1 MGVFIR
7 EVESIVG
14 LSKKNIR
21 YYEEVGLIKPDR
33 DNTND
38 YRIYRDEDIRK
49 LKVIKF
55 FRELDVPIRE
65 IKMLDAGEKTIRE
78 CMNERITKIER
89 EEEKYRKIKRM
100 CLEIAEFNGTFDS
113 IDITEYLE
121 EINILNKEGF
131 TMRDVRVNKSKK
143 IRGALF
149 SSLIFSLFFLSLG
162 GMISYFQFTEF
173 EKMPWFLFWF
183 VIIMLMIPVF
193 GIVYNLIIRIEEIKK
208 GEEDEAS
215 KY

>member
-1 MGVFIR
+1 
-7 EVESIVG
+7 
-14 LSKKNIR
+14 
-21 YYEEVGLIKPDR
+21 
-33 DNTND
+33 
-38 YRIYRDEDIRK
+38 
-49 LKVIKF
+49 
-55 FRELDVPIRE
+55 
-65 IKMLDAGEKTIRE
+65 MLDASEKTIRK

-131 TMRDVRVNKSKK
+131 TMRDVKVNKSKK
-143 IRGALF
+143 IRGAFF

-162 GMISYFQFTEF
+162 GMISYFQFTELD
-173 EKMPWFLFWF
+173 KMPWFLFWF
-183 VIIMLMIPVF
+183 VIIMLMIPVL
-193 GIVYNLIIRIEEIKK
+193 GIVYNLIIRIKEIKK